1 MQKAIED
8 MKKQIEDYARYI
20 LELEAKLNEPQAHDS
35 VNHPSHYTHGNIECI
50 EAIEAALGVAGFV
63 DYCKGNAMKYIWRAG
78 RKSDDVEDL
87 RKAAWYCNRAAQTL
101 IEFDAE

>member
-8 MKKQIEDYARYI
+8 MKRQIEDYARYI
-20 LELEAKLNEPQAHDS
+20 LELEAKLEGPNS
-35 VNHPSHYTHGNIECI
+35 VNHPAHYTHGNIECI

-78 RKSDDVEDL
+78 RKLDASEDL
-87 RKAAWYCNRAAQTL
+87 QKAAWYCRRAAITL
-101 IEFDAE
+101 NKGE

>member
-8 MKKQIEDYARYI
+8 MKRQIEDYARYI

>member
-20 LELEAKLNEPQAHDS
+20 LELEAKLEGPDS
-35 VNHPSHYTHGNIECI
+35 VNHPAHYTSGDIECI